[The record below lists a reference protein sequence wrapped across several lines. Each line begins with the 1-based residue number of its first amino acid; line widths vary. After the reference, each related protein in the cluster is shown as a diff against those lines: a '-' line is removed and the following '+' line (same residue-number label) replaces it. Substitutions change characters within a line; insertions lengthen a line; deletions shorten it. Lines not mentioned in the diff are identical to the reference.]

1 MSAPATG
8 PSILAFAPGP
18 WWGAEVAGSTRY
30 HLWELARRGWQ
41 VLYVESPQRLLRR
54 RRNWIADD
62 RSFVAFGAP
71 WVPPFAVRHC
81 PPGGLG
87 EMWRGLTSHCLA
99 RHAVLRAAERN
110 LRPAVVWYGAPWHGR
125 LRAMMQRTFA
135 PLDARLALAP
145 PPLHVF
151 HVYDDLAASPI
162 LSPRRRRLL
171 AEWERALVQECDA
184 TLCSSQPQL
193 DARAPHAR
201 NAVLV
206 QNAVADA
213 FIDACERPAP
223 LPEHAVLVKRLTSIP
238 GPRLVYGGV
247 VDLRLDGGL
256 LRATLGHFPDAH
268 LVLLGNAG
276 DAPDRELR
284 DLMAHH
290 PRVHL
295 FGRTPHAAY
304 PALYAHADVLLL
316 PHRETAFTRGM
327 YAEKLNEYL
336 AAGRPIVGW
345 GLAETWRLAAES
357 DDARAIRVATDMR
370 EWLDALREA
379 LADRDPSAVQA
390 RRALARRHTWSIE
403 SERLDRM
410 LRGLLERR
418 DQAPA

>member
-1 MSAPATG
+1 MSAPAAG

-54 RRNWIADD
+54 RRTWIAED

-71 WVPPFAVRHC
+71 WVPPFAVRYC
-81 PPGGLG
+81 PPAWPG
-87 EMWRGLTSHCLA
+87 EAWRAATSHCLA
-99 RHAVLRAAERN
+99 RQALLRAAERN
-110 LRPAVVWYGAPWHGR
+110 LRPDIVWYGAPWHGR
-125 LRAMMQRTFA
+125 LHAMMQQALA
-135 PLDARLALAP
+135 PLDARLPLAP

-162 LSPRRRRLL
+162 LSPRRQRLL
-171 AEWERALVQECDA
+171 AEWERALVQACDA

-201 NAVLV
+201 HAVLV

-213 FIDACERPAP
+213 FVDACERATPP
-223 LPEHAVLVKRLTSIP
+223 PEHAELVARLTAIP

-268 LVLLGNAG
+268 LILLGNAG

-284 DLMAHH
+284 EIMSQH

-295 FGRTPHAAY
+295 FGRTPHGAY

-316 PHRETAFTRGM
+316 PHREIAFTRGM

-345 GLAETWRLAAES
+345 GLAETWRLAAEAG
-357 DDARAIRVATDMR
+357 DARAIRVATTVRD
-370 EWLDALREA
+370 WLDAVREA
-379 LADRDPSAVQA
+379 LGERDEALVEM

-403 SERLDRM
+403 SQRLDGL
-410 LRGLLERR
+410 LRGLLAPRA
-418 DQAPA
+418 QAPA